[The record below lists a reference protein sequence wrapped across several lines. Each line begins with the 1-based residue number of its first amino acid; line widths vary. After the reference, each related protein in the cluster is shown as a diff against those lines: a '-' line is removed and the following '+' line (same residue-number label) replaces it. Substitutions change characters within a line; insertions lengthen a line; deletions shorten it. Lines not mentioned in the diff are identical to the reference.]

1 MRLPATVTRLRTLAE
16 QTLPGRCVQ
25 RYLAINGTLLGLVIS
40 GHAFTA
46 FIPLLIVVA
55 SVLPGR
61 TDAGVGDGLIE
72 RFHLTGDSA
81 EAVRT
86 LFARPPDSGGAL
98 ALSGILLLIFSSMS
112 LARSLQRAY
121 EAAWQLPPGLR
132 GTINGAA
139 ALSVLLTQLVLLSLL
154 ASVLRGVP
162 AGSVI
167 TFVIRAGLSV
177 GLWLLLQHLLL
188 GARVRWRLLL
198 PGAIAAAVGQ
208 QALSLFSAVWMPN
221 LIERNA
227 DRYGVIGVTFAIL
240 SWLTVLGITLVA
252 AAVLGAELGGARRP
266 GEPAGELDALHEDPR
281 VAESAD
287 DSGGGGGA
295 GTGKEHAEDVR
306 VGETEEEGEGNRH
319 RM

>member
-1 MRLPATVTRLRTLAE
+1 MSRALRRARGPSMALPATVTRLRTLAE

-61 TDAGVGDGLIE
+61 ADAGVGDGLIE
-72 RFHLTGDSA
+72 RFHLTDDSA

-98 ALSGILLLIFSSMS
+98 ALSGILLLIFSSLS

-132 GTINGAA
+132 GTINGTA

-198 PGAIAAAVGQ
+198 PGAIAAAVGPQ
-208 QALSLFSAVWMPN
+208 GLSLFSPLCVPK
-221 LIERNA
+221 
-227 DRYGVIGVTFAIL
+227 
-240 SWLTVLGITLVA
+240 LVR
-252 AAVLGAELGGARRP
+252 E
-266 GEPAGELDALHEDPR
+266 
-281 VAESAD
+281 
-287 DSGGGGGA
+287 
-295 GTGKEHAEDVR
+295 
-306 VGETEEEGEGNRH
+306 
-319 RM
+319 

>member
-25 RYLAINGTLLGLVIS
+25 RYLAIKGTVLGLMIS
-40 GHAFTA
+40 GHAFSA

-55 SVLPGR
+55 SVLPGS
-61 TDAGVGDGLIE
+61 DAADIGDGVIQ
-72 RFHLTGDSA
+72 RFRLSGSAA

-98 ALSGILLLIFSSMS
+98 ALGGIVLLIFSSLS

-132 GTINGAA
+132 GTLNGAA
-139 ALSVLLTQLVLLSLL
+139 ALSLLLTQLLLLSLL
-154 ASVLRGVP
+154 ASMLRGIP

-167 TFVIRAGLSV
+167 TFVIRVGLAV

-188 GARVRWRLLL
+188 GGRVQWRLLV
-198 PGAIAAAVGQ
+198 PGAIAAAAGQ

-227 DRYGVIGVTFAIL
+227 DRYGVIGVTFALL
-240 SWLTVLGITLVA
+240 SWLTVLGIMLVA
-252 AAVLGAELGGARRP
+252 AAVIGAELGGA
-266 GEPAGELDALHEDPR
+266 
-281 VAESAD
+281 
-287 DSGGGGGA
+287 
-295 GTGKEHAEDVR
+295 KR
-306 VGETEEEGEGNRH
+306 VGEQPQSEPPIPEPA
-319 RM
+319 

>member
-1 MRLPATVTRLRTLAE
+1 
-16 QTLPGRCVQ
+16 
-25 RYLAINGTLLGLVIS
+25 
-40 GHAFTA
+40 
-46 FIPLLIVVA
+46 
-55 SVLPGR
+55 VLPGR
-61 TDAGVGDGLIE
+61 ADAGVCDGLIE
-72 RFHLTGDSA
+72 RFHLTDDSA

-98 ALSGILLLIFSSMS
+98 ALSGILLLIFSSLS

-132 GTINGAA
+132 GTINGTA

-177 GLWLLLQHLLL
+177 WLWLLLQHLLL